1 MPLIRQEQRGICLGP
16 KLVLTMFRDHPGSRF
31 KQWAEGEDTESFIDP
46 ALVIRRVKKDATK
59 AEPLFLG
66 DAQSF
71 VDIRADHP
79 SLLTKSREFQILKNR
94 PVGIGVGINK
104 DDRTCSAT
112 ERFDAQ
118 RAGAREEI
126 ENVDVLNRE
135 TTHEDIE
142 NRLTHLI
149 GSWTKPVPFGD
160 FEVEATSGAGNDAHC
175 EGLGVGG

>member
-1 MPLIRQEQRGICLGP
+1 MPLIRQEQRGIRLGP
-16 KLVLTMFRDHPGSRF
+16 MLLLTMFGDHPRARF
-31 KQWAEGEDTESFIDP
+31 KQWAEGKDTESFIDP
-46 ALVIRRVKKDATK
+46 AFVIRRVKKDATE

-71 VDIRADHP
+71 VDIRTDHP
-79 SLLTKSREFQILKNR
+79 PLLAESREFQILKNR

-118 RAGAREEI
+118 RAGASEEI

-142 NRLTHLI
+142 NRFSYLVRRRAESI
-149 GSWTKPVPFGD
+149 PFGD
-160 FEVEATSGAGNDAHC
+160 FEVEATSGARNDAHC
-175 EGLGVGG
+175 